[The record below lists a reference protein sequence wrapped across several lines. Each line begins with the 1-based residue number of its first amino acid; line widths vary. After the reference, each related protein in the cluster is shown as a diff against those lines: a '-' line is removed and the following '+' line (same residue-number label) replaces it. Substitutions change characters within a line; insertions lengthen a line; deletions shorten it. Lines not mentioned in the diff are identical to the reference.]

1 MLSGAMSATRLMF
14 GSPLSGFH
22 ELNCVSVVL
31 CRAALDEAE
40 QKNIMF
46 KQEVEKLR
54 LQWRDAQ
61 NNYERQVL
69 LQADTIRELTVT
81 SDKLSK
87 LENLEKALHGRAEK
101 AEAELVCCLISAI
114 LLTSFTHSR
123 SVSFASCSLA
133 VTWTN
138 PPLLH
143 NKGIVRLFCKSV
155 TANATRPV
163 RCC

>member
-1 MLSGAMSATRLMF
+1 
-14 GSPLSGFH
+14 
-22 ELNCVSVVL
+22 V
-31 CRAALDEAE
+31 ALDEAE

-69 LQADTIRELTVT
+69 LQADTIRELTLT

-101 AEAELVCCLISAI
+101 SEAELVCCLISAV
-114 LLTSFTHSR
+114 LASFAHSR
-123 SVSFASCSLA
+123 TVSFALCSLA
-133 VTWTN
+133 ITWTN
-138 PPLLH
+138 PPSCTRRVLS
-143 NKGIVRLFCKSV
+143 GFSV
-155 TANATRPV
+155 SL
-163 RCC
+163 